1 MGQVYTA
8 FASEVK
14 VNQETI
20 AGLQSI
26 QYAVQRNRQNV
37 GAVGTDERIAVYFG
51 QRHVT
56 GSITVASVSA
66 TLDGLL
72 KSGGD
77 FSISATL
84 KHGQDTRSVNF
95 DVCYVETKSFALN
108 TDSHGQSIY
117 GFSATRVREGEA
129 PP

>member
-1 MGQVYTA
+1 MGQIYTA

-20 AGLQSI
+20 EGLQSI

-37 GAVGTDERIAVYFG
+37 GAVGTDERVAVYFG
-51 QRHVT
+51 LKIVT
-56 GSITVASVSA
+56 GSISVASVSA

-72 KSGGD
+72 KSGEK

-84 KHGQDTRSVNF
+84 KHGEDSRTVTL
-95 DVCYVETKSFALN
+95 DDCYAETKSFGMDAE
-108 TDSHGQSIY
+108 SHGVTVY
-117 GFSATRVREGEA
+117 GFSATRVREGE
-129 PP
+129 